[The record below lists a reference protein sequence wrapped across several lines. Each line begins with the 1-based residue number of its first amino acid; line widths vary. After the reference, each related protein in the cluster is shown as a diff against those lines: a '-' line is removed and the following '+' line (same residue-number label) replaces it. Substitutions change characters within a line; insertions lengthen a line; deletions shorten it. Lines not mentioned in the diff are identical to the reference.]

1 MSSPLDGNGVAA
13 PELKDGQIYR
23 WHWKEGEQIGAL
35 EPYWCKSR
43 IAIVKDGK
51 LLDTYWSGDR
61 HSVDVS
67 RVDLAFMGDQ
77 NWPQLRPGEELRYD
91 RADICDMR
99 HANSSHAPIYV
110 RPGAKLNK
118 AAMLVVLDQ
127 READAR
133 SDRLASPSG
142 ASSRIAAARA
152 SRSSGVSAAPA
163 AAPRTGV

>member
-1 MSSPLDGNGVAA
+1 MTSPMSSPLDGNGGAA

-133 SDRLASPSG
+133 SDIRMAEWRLEE
-142 ASSRIAAARA
+142 IAKKRA
-152 SRSSGVSAAPA
+152 LLDADKLDEVML
-163 AAPRTGV
+163 